1 MPTTNKE
8 YYKRQLEI
16 AADLISG
23 RLKLWMSLYESGG
36 YIVSRVSAG
45 RLVRTVKRGLSPIV
59 YGAVLG
65 LNLSSLSKN
74 EFDDRVDDERGIV
87 WIGDVAEYGDVICGT
102 LLELLIKSAR
112 RKIDEET

>member
-1 MPTTNKE
+1 MSVTNKE
-8 YYKRQLEI
+8 YYKRQLGI

-23 RLKLWMSLYESGG
+23 RLKLWMSLYESGK
-36 YIVSRVSAG
+36 YIMYRTSTIQ
-45 RLVRTVKRGLSPIV
+45 LVRTIERGLAPTV

-65 LNLSSLSKN
+65 LDINSLSKD
-74 EFDDRVDDERGIV
+74 EFNDRVDDEFGIV
-87 WIGDVAEYGDVICGT
+87 WIGDVAEYGDVICGI